1 MIATVPSAPCHDIAG
16 ETGGRLSGLECEL
29 IAVMAPVTLSAAG
42 SERGNRLGILARAD
56 YG

>member
-1 MIATVPSAPCHDIAG
+1 MVAAVLAEPGHAIAG
-16 ETGGRLSGLECEL
+16 ETGGRLSGLDCEL

-42 SERGNRLGILARAD
+42 LERGNRPGILARAD

>member
-1 MIATVPSAPCHDIAG
+1 MIAAVLAEPCHDIAG
-16 ETGGRLSGLECEL
+16 ETGGLFSGFDCEL

-42 SERGNRLGILARAD
+42 LERGNRTGILARAD